1 MNTGDAGSL
10 GTLFDRTSR
19 DVRGAL
25 DRALDGGEVSVA
37 ESDVL
42 ARATGRDLAALTVVA
57 DELRRRPVGDVVTY
71 VVNRNI
77 NFTNVC
83 IKHCGFCAFS
93 RDHREE
99 EGYFLP
105 IEEVVRRAREA
116 WDLGAREVCVQAGLP
131 PKMDGH
137 FYIDLT
143 QAIKARPARHAH
155 PRVLAGGGAV
165 RLRALGAARS
175 RST

>member
-1 MNTGDAGSL
+1 MSTGDAGSL
-10 GTLFDRTSR
+10 GTLFDSVSR
-19 DVRGAL
+19 EVRGAL

-42 ARATGRDLAALTVVA
+42 ARTTGRDLAALTVVA
-57 DELRRRPVGDVVTY
+57 DELRRRQVGDTVTY

-99 EGYFLP
+99 EGYLLP
-105 IEEVVRRAREA
+105 IDEVVRRARPGIWA
-116 WDLGAREVCVQAGLP
+116 
-131 PKMDGH
+131 
-137 FYIDLT
+137 
-143 QAIKARPARHAH
+143 PARSASR
-155 PRVLAGGGAV
+155 PGCRPSWTVASTSTSPT
-165 RLRALGAARS
+165 RS
-175 RST
+175 RPPCPICTCTRSRPRKCSTAPCARACPSKTI